1 MDKVLTS
8 IGGLMRE
15 NNTPSLRTALCVQT
29 NMSFTTIYKQLFIL
43 KKIPTKSQ
51 TIFYAE
57 FD

>member
-1 MDKVLTS
+1 MS